1 MMARRQ
7 CERGVSLMEALVA
20 LAVMS
25 FGLLGVV
32 GMQATLRSNSDVT
45 KQRAEAVRIA
55 QAAVEDRRAFE
66 QLNSSGTIPNF
77 ADLADAAAVS
87 VAGTNATF
95 ARSAVITPAATLPAS
110 APRLKTVTMRVAW
123 EDRSGQTNEVS
134 LVSSIAGIAPEL
146 AGSLSLPG
154 DRAVTQRPRGR
165 HAGIPDGA
173 TPPPPNCVGSEC
185 DRSTFTV
192 PGGGGMTWV
201 FNNISGIITSVCQTP
216 LTCLPSDLQLLSGYI
231 NFATTDM
238 PSLAEGELP
247 TDAPPSPS
255 ISAEVVMT
263 LPSASTVSCY
273 TQIAPSYIAYYCAL
287 PITTLTRNWSGR
299 SRITGLP
306 ISSTLAD
313 ATPSKFK
320 VCRYTPTAT
329 DTPPGGN
336 ARHPLDYTN
345 VNGPLTNQ
353 NFLVISAGDA
363 SVGAFGCPGEGPS
376 PFIDSHT
383 YRHQPLS

>member
-7 CERGVSLMEALVA
+7 RERGVSLMEALVA

-66 QLNSSGTIPNF
+66 QLSSSGTIANF
-77 ADLADAAAVS
+77 ADLATAAAVP

-95 ARSAVITPAATLPAS
+95 ARSAVVTPAATLPAD

-123 EDRSGQTNEVS
+123 EDRSGQTNAVS

-146 AGSLSLPG
+146 AGSLSLPS

-165 HAGIPDGA
+165 HAAIPDSAIGQSDG
-173 TPPPPNCVGSEC
+173 T
-185 DRSTFTV
+185 STFAP
-192 PGGGGMTWV
+192 PGGGGITWV
-201 FNNISGIITSVCQTP
+201 FNNISGMITSVCQPSLPCVP
-216 LTCLPSDLQLLSGYI
+216 LDLLLLSGYI

-238 PSLAEGELP
+238 PSPAEGELP
-247 TDAPPSPS
+247 TDAPPSLA
-255 ISAEVVMT
+255 IGAEVVMS
-263 LPSASTVSCY
+263 LPTASTVSCY
-273 TQIAPSYIAYYCAL
+273 TQSAPTYIAFYCAL
-287 PITTLTRNWSGR
+287 PTTTSPRLWSGR
-299 SRITGLP
+299 SRVTGLP

-313 ATPSKFK
+313 ATRSNFK

-336 ARHPLDYTN
+336 ASHPLDYTN
-345 VNGPLTNQ
+345 VNGPLANQ
-353 NFLVISAGDA
+353 NFLVISAGDDT
-363 SVGAFGCPGEGPS
+363 VAFGCPGEGPS

>member
-7 CERGVSLMEALVA
+7 RERGVSLMEALVA

-66 QLNSSGTIPNF
+66 QLTSSGTVANF

-95 ARSAVITPAATLPAS
+95 ARSAVVTPAAALPAD

-123 EDRSGQTNEVS
+123 EDRSGQTNAVS

-165 HAGIPDGA
+165 HAAIPDSAISQSDG
-173 TPPPPNCVGSEC
+173 T
-185 DRSTFTV
+185 STFAP

-201 FNNISGIITSVCQTP
+201 FNNSSGFITSVCQTP
-216 LTCLPSDLQLLSGYI
+216 STCVPSDLLLLSGYI
-231 NFATTDM
+231 NFATGAE
-238 PSLAEGELP
+238 PSVVEGELP
-247 TDAPPSPS
+247 SDPPPTGFT
-255 ISAEVVMT
+255 IGAEVVMVV
-263 LPSASTVSCY
+263 PSASTVSCY
-273 TQIAPSYIAYYCAL
+273 TQSAPTYIAYYCAL
-287 PITTLTRNWSGR
+287 PTTTMTRLWSGR
-299 SRITGLP
+299 SMITGLP

-313 ATPSKFK
+313 ATRSNFK

-336 ARHPLDYTN
+336 ASHPLDYTN
-345 VNGPLTNQ
+345 VNGPLANQ
-353 NFLVISAGDA
+353 NFLVISAGDDTLSPA
-363 SVGAFGCPGEGPS
+363 AVFACPGEGPS
-376 PFIDSHT
+376 TFIDSHT

>member
-1 MMARRQ
+1 
-7 CERGVSLMEALVA
+7 MEALVA

-66 QLNSSGTIPNF
+66 QLTSSGTIPNF
-77 ADLADAAAVS
+77 ADLATALAVPVS
-87 VAGTNATF
+87 GTNATF
-95 ARSAVITPAATLPAS
+95 ARSTEVTPAILAND

-123 EDRSGQTNEVS
+123 EDRSGQTNAVS

-154 DRAVTQRPRGR
+154 DRAASQRPRGR
-165 HAGIPDGA
+165 HSAIPYGAIDQSDG
-173 TPPPPNCVGSEC
+173 T
-185 DRSTFTV
+185 STFAP

-201 FNNISGIITSVCQTP
+201 FNNTSGFITSVCQP
-216 LTCLPSDLQLLSGYI
+216 SLPCVTTDLLLLSGYI

-247 TDAPPSPS
+247 TDAPPAMFTVG
-255 ISAEVVMT
+255 AEVVMS
-263 LPSASTVSCY
+263 LPNVSTVSCH
-273 TQIAPSYIAYYCAL
+273 TQNAATSVAYYCAL
-287 PITTLTRNWSGR
+287 PTTTSPKAWSGR

-313 ATPSKFK
+313 ATASNFK

-336 ARHPLDYTN
+336 ARHPLDYTS
-345 VNGPLTNQ
+345 VTGPLANQ
-353 NFLVISAGDA
+353 NFLVISAGN
-363 SVGAFGCPGEGPS
+363 GAVRFDCPGEGPS
-376 PFIDSHT
+376 TFIDSHT

>member
-1 MMARRQ
+1 MIAKRQ
-7 CERGVSLMEALVA
+7 RERGVSLMEALVA

-55 QAAVEDRRAFE
+55 QAAVEDQRAFE
-66 QLNSSGTIPNF
+66 QLTSSGTIASF
-77 ADLADAAAVS
+77 ADLATAAAVPAS
-87 VAGTNATF
+87 GTNATF
-95 ARSAVITPAATLPAS
+95 ARSTVVMPAILADD

-123 EDRSGQTNEVS
+123 EDRSGQTNAVS

-154 DRAVTQRPRGR
+154 DRAVTQRPHGR
-165 HAGIPDGA
+165 HAGIPDSAIGQSDG
-173 TPPPPNCVGSEC
+173 T
-185 DRSTFTV
+185 STFLP
-192 PGGGGMTWV
+192 PGGGGITWV
-201 FNNISGIITSVCQTP
+201 FNNISGMITSVCQP
-216 LTCLPSDLQLLSGYI
+216 SLPCVPTDLQLLSGYI

-238 PSLAEGELP
+238 PSLVEGELP
-247 TDAPPSPS
+247 TDAPPSTS
-255 ISAEVVMT
+255 IGAEVVMS

-273 TQIAPSYIAYYCAL
+273 SQPASTYVAYYCAL
-287 PITTLTRNWSGR
+287 PTTTPPRLWSGR

-306 ISSTLAD
+306 ISSALAD
-313 ATPSKFK
+313 AVSSKFK

-329 DTPPGGN
+329 DTPAGGN
-336 ARHPLDYTN
+336 VRHPLDYVN
-345 VNGPLTNQ
+345 VNGPLANQ
-353 NFLVISAGDA
+353 NFLVISAGD
-363 SVGAFGCPGEGPS
+363 GTLAFGCPGEGPS
-376 PFIDSHT
+376 TFIDSHT